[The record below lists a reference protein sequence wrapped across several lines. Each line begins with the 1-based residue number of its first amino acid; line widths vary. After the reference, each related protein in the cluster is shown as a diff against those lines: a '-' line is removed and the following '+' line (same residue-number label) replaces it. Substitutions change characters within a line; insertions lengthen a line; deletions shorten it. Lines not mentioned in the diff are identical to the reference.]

1 LNVRYHRTHRT
12 IISWSKCRPLK
23 SSCAEAG
30 SVIQAVTAGSRAFQ
44 VCTRTVGK
52 TLSAKHYTR
61 WSNFKNVVSWRQLS
75 ETALKSFEGHSTL
88 FYYPSVANT
97 ARQIAFEIS
106 VARDNLRRL
115 AIEPLRRDEERELE
129 EIRTA
134 ERVGAYGWQSRAAG
148 ADSVYGRVAKAYAA
162 REKAILD
169 PTKLIVVDE
178 ADRLQMA
185 SLEQLRAIF
194 DESDLG
200 LILIGMPGLEK
211 RLARYPQFYSR
222 IGFVHEFRPLSQSEM
237 RQLLLQRWMPPDL
250 ALLKVAKIDPDAIA
264 TIIRVINGNSATP
277 PSANPNRKNPRDQF
291 AHCTDEG
298 GRRGSTGDVGNR
310 PRTAGPNH

>member
-1 LNVRYHRTHRT
+1 V
-12 IISWSKCRPLK
+12 
-23 SSCAEAG
+23 AE
-30 SVIQAVTAGSRAFQ
+30 
-44 VCTRTVGK
+44 
-52 TLSAKHYTR
+52 
-61 WSNFKNVVSWRQLS
+61 
-75 ETALKSFEGHSTL
+75 
-88 FYYPSVANT
+88 
-97 ARQIAFEIS
+97 
-106 VARDNLRRL
+106 
-115 AIEPLRRDEERELE
+115 
-129 EIRTA
+129 
-134 ERVGAYGWQSRAAG
+134 

-222 IGFVHEFRPLSQSEM
+222 IGFVREFRPLSQSEM

-310 PRTAGPNH
+310 PSVKQGPRVQIIKWKELRKTSGPQYSKQTVAGKVRELAPWRGDEATFASSARSTKPTAWPIAHPRLPRQQVGL

>member
-1 LNVRYHRTHRT
+1 M
-12 IISWSKCRPLK
+12 W
-23 SSCAEAG
+23 
-30 SVIQAVTAGSRAFQ
+30 
-44 VCTRTVGK
+44 
-52 TLSAKHYTR
+52 
-61 WSNFKNVVSWRQLS
+61 
-75 ETALKSFEGHSTL
+75 
-88 FYYPSVANT
+88 
-97 ARQIAFEIS
+97 
-106 VARDNLRRL
+106 
-115 AIEPLRRDEERELE
+115 
-129 EIRTA
+129 
-134 ERVGAYGWQSRAAG
+134 VGAYGWQSRVAG

-222 IGFVHEFRPLSQSEM
+222 IGFVHEFRPLSHSEM

-264 TIIRVINGNSATP
+264 TIIRVTNGNFRLLHRLLTQI
-277 PSANPNRKNPRDQF
+277 RKNPRDQF
-291 AHCTDEG
+291 TYCTDEG
-298 GRRGSTGDVGNR
+298 GRRGSAGDVGNR
-310 PRTAGPNH
+310 PSLKLFRHAAYPLMRKIIRKITRKINCQFPAIVYDLSTVRQLTRSSWLD